1 MSRWL
6 KLLGSLMVWALH
18 FVGLYTISSIA
29 DLYTS
34 ASDPVSRV
42 IGVIFT
48 LGCLGLVAAMAAWIS
63 RGTSREDGRRWE
75 RKLALAAAGVSA
87 LSIVWQAVPLAF

>member
-34 ASDPVSRV
+34 ASDPASRV
-42 IGVIFT
+42 VGVIFT
-48 LGCLGLVAAMAAWIS
+48 LSCLGLVAAIAAWIV
-63 RGTSREDGRRWE
+63 RGHDDEADGRWE

>member
-42 IGVIFT
+42 VGVIFT
-48 LGCLGLVAAMAAWIS
+48 LGCLGLVAAIAAWIV
-63 RGTSREDGRRWE
+63 RGDDDEADGRWE

-87 LSIVWQAVPLAF
+87 LSIVWQSVPLAF